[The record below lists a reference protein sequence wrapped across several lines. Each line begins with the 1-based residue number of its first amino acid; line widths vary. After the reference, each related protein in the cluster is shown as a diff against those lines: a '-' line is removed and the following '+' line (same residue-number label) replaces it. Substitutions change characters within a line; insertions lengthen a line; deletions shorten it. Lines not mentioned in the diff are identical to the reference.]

1 MLEVSRS
8 VTKEP
13 LRCWSTSTE
22 SPSKSSSEYGAPLT
36 WNSSV
41 SAIRPWAPTMPSDGL
56 ATMEGSGSKGRK
68 PGLSSRVKQ
77 SCRLLK
83 WVLRASD
90 RSRSENSFHSAMEPS
105 RTSGFSILEN
115 QPMKRVRAARGMRL
129 VNRKLRSSCWVKEA
143 MRALTVMNLSARRIS
158 ACCHGNDTPDSF
170 FVRGRRSFRCRRL
183 HEDQGA
189 DRIVPRQAPLARRTL
204 QDVAPGGKAAS
215 VLRIRRRCLLC
226 LRRRAGE
233 RRNAAQGRLLPP
245 RTPLRRAL
253 PQGPRDDEGSGGK
266 DLRPALH
273 RDLPRAVP
281 VLASRSRAFGHFDL
295 RGVLARRHRQGCRRQ
310 HLLRPY
316 RLLWRQHLRQRLL
329 QGVHRGL
336 REAGARARTGTRTL

>member
-83 WVLRASD
+83 WVFCASD
-90 RSRSENSFHSAMEPS
+90 KSRSENSFHSAMEPS
-105 RTSGFSILEN
+105 RTSGFSILLN

-129 VNRKLRSSCWVKEA
+129 VSRKLRSSCWVRLEI
-143 MRALTVMNLSARRIS
+143 RVLTVMNLSAGLVS
-158 ACCHGNDTPDSF
+158 AVRHGFAHSDSLL
-170 FVRGRRSFRCRRL
+170 VHGRDGCRCGLPETERAARF
-183 HEDQGA
+183 
-189 DRIVPRQAPLARRTL
+189 VPRQAPVADRSF
-204 QDVAPGGKAAS
+204 QDVARRRAADPA
-215 VLRIRRRCLLC
+215 LRIR
-226 LRRRAGE
+226 
-233 RRNAAQGRLLPP
+233 
-245 RTPLRRAL
+245 
-253 PQGPRDDEGSGGK
+253 
-266 DLRPALH
+266 H
-273 RDLPRAVP
+273 
-281 VLASRSRAFGHFDL
+281 
-295 RGVLARRHRQGCRRQ
+295 
-310 HLLRPY
+310 
-316 RLLWRQHLRQRLL
+316 
-329 QGVHRGL
+329 
-336 REAGARARTGTRTL
+336 

>member
-13 LRCWSTSTE
+13 LRCWSTRAE
-22 SPSKSSSEYGAPLT
+22 SPSRSSSEYGAPLT

-56 ATMEGSGSKGRK
+56 ATTAGSGSNGRR

-83 WVLRASD
+83 WSFFPSD
-90 RSRSENSFHSAMEPS
+90 KSRSENSFHSAMEPS

-115 QPMKRVRAARGMRL
+115 QPMKRVSAARGMRL

-143 MRALTVMNLSARRIS
+143 MRALTVMNLSAAPVS
-158 ACCHGNDTPDSF
+158 ACCHGNDTPDSLI
-170 FVRGRRSFRCRRL
+170 VRGRRSIRCRSL
-183 HEDQGA
+183 PEAQGT
-189 DRIVPRQAPLARRTL
+189 DRAVPRQAPLARRAL
-204 QDVAPGGKAAS
+204 QDVAPGGTAAS
-215 VLRIRRRCLLC
+215 VLRVRRRRLLC

-233 RRNAAQGRLLPP
+233 HRGPTQGRLLPP
-245 RTPLRRAL
+245 RQPLRRAL

-266 DLRPALH
+266 DPGPELH
-273 RDLPRAVP
+273 GNLPRAIP
-281 VLASRSRAFGHFDL
+281 VLAPGARKPGHLDL
-295 RGVLARRHRQGCRRQ
+295 HGVLERGHRHGC
-310 HLLRPY
+310 
-316 RLLWRQHLRQRLL
+316 
-329 QGVHRGL
+329 
-336 REAGARARTGTRTL
+336 

>member
-90 RSRSENSFHSAMEPS
+90 RSRSENSFHSAIDPS
-105 RTSGFSILEN
+105 RTSGFWILEN
-115 QPMKRVRAARGMRL
+115 QPMKRVSAARGMRL

-143 MRALTVMNLSARRIS
+143 MRALTVMNLSARSIS

-170 FVRGRRSFRCRRL
+170 FVRGRRSVCCRRL
-183 HEDQGA
+183 PEDQGA

-215 VLRIRRRCLLC
+215 VLRIRRRCVLR

-233 RRNAAQGRLLPP
+233 HRRPAQGRLLPP
-245 RTPLRRAL
+245 RKPLRRAL

-273 RDLPRAVP
+273 RDLPRAFP
-281 VLASRSRAFGHFDL
+281 VLASRSRAFGHLDL
-295 RGVLARRHRQGCRRQ
+295 RGVLARRHRHGCRRQ

-316 RLLWRQHLRQRLL
+316 RVLRRQHLRK
-329 QGVHRGL
+329 
-336 REAGARARTGTRTL
+336 